1 MMLGTI
7 ASGLSRQQA
16 GGLAT
21 LVAANFVTGTYSVAS
36 VAVTAADIV
45 DQPGLITANG
55 LDVPGWTP
63 DAVVEYV
70 GDALA
75 ALLTMEWTVVIE
87 YQCLWNTG
95 EDILLVVSNPAGSQ
109 FFEMHR
115 GALSTRRMIVTE
127 TGDSQYRETIDIDQ
141 HNVGLHRIAVTSAAA
156 RLSLSVDGDPVITDT
171 SAMDYSGLTRA
182 LIGAYFDDETEN
194 EFYLRSVTIYDPQED
209 SLLPTLSA

>member
-7 ASGLSRQQA
+7 ASGLARQQA
-16 GGLAT
+16 SGVAT
-21 LVAANFVTGTYSVAS
+21 LVSANFVTGAYSVAG
-36 VAVTAADIV
+36 VAATAADIV

-55 LDVPGWTP
+55 LEVPGWTS
-63 DAVVEYV
+63 DAVIEYV

-87 YQCLWNTG
+87 YESLWNTG
-95 EDILLVVSNPAGSQ
+95 QDVILCIANGDGSQ

-115 GALSTRRMIVTE
+115 EQFASRHMIVAE
-127 TGDSQYRETIDIDQ
+127 TGAEELRETIDTDS
-141 HNVGLHRIAVTSAAA
+141 HNAGIHRMALTSTAA
-156 RLSLSVDGDPVITDT
+156 RLSLSVDGGTVISDT

-194 EFYLRSVTIYDPQED
+194 EFYLRSITVYAAQED
-209 SLLPTLSA
+209 SLLPILSA